1 MAQTQQ
7 TSNSFR
13 QGTEER
19 VKWWDPTHYRVSG
32 GPMMVTCHSNTL
44 LSSTSPAENPSTG
57 CLARSASITIPQT
70 NPKSVSQIIRKKEKN
85 RAETDARELRRAAP
99 LSCFCRRRL
108 AWLVVAAMTRIGG
121 WARVLRRAE

>member
-44 LSSTSPAENPSTG
+44 LSSTSREPIHRVLGEICVNHHT
-57 CLARSASITIPQT
+57 T
-70 NPKSVSQIIRKKEKN
+70 NQPKVSQPNNPQKGKKSSGN
-85 RAETDARELRRAAP
+85 RCTGTPAGRTSELLLQEEA
-99 LSCFCRRRL
+99 RL
-108 AWLVVAAMTRIGG
+108 AGG
-121 WARVLRRAE
+121 GRHDKDRWMG